1 MRTTLGLLALLGLVC
16 QPALGRDWQAVRTFA
31 YQLQGCDFAQ
41 LRQSD
46 FDLLVMDY
54 SRDGH
59 ADNRY
64 QSDEIASLRS
74 DRPCLVLAYL
84 SIGEAEEYRF
94 YWKPDF
100 RPGNPAWL
108 LPPNPNW
115 PDNYKVRYWDPE
127 WQAIIGDYV
136 DQILEAGFDGLYLDL
151 VDSYQHF
158 PDRPQARQEMIDFV
172 SHLAGHARAKGGDDF
187 GIFPQ
192 NGEELLEDPAYLDL
206 ITGIGKESTYFG
218 YPSDEVASDPEWTA
232 EVEQRLDRAVAAGK
246 LVLNVD
252 YTGRVDQARQATRR
266 AHARGYREFI
276 AVRELDQIQV
286 ALNPV
291 PETNLVG
298 PIALGLLLLVL
309 VGWLV
314 RWRLRR
320 R

>member
-31 YQLQGCDFAQ
+31 YQLQRCDFAQ

-74 DRPCLVLAYL
+74 DRPRLVLAYL

-115 PDNYKVRYWDPE
+115 PDNYKVRYW
-127 WQAIIGDYV
+127 
-136 DQILEAGFDGLYLDL
+136 
-151 VDSYQHF
+151 
-158 PDRPQARQEMIDFV
+158 
-172 SHLAGHARAKGGDDF
+172 
-187 GIFPQ
+187 
-192 NGEELLEDPAYLDL
+192 
-206 ITGIGKESTYFG
+206 
-218 YPSDEVASDPEWTA
+218 DPEWTA

>member
-1 MRTTLGLLALLGLVC
+1 MRRNLGLFALLLWLSLAA
-16 QPALGRDWQAVRTFA
+16 QARDWQAVESFA
-31 YQLQGCDFAQ
+31 YQLQGCDLQQ
-41 LRQSD
+41 LGRSD

-59 ADNRY
+59 AQNRY
-64 QSDEIASLRS
+64 RAQEVASLRQG
-74 DRPCLVLAYL
+74 RLVLAYL

-127 WQAIIGDYV
+127 WQAIMLAYV

-151 VDSYQHF
+151 VDSYQYF
-158 PDRPQARQEMIDFV
+158 PARPQARQEMIDFV
-172 SHLAGHARAKGGDDF
+172 SRLAHHARARGGEDF

-192 NGEELLEDPAYLDL
+192 NAEELLEDAAYLDL

-218 YPSDEVASDPEWTA
+218 YPTDEVASDPAWTA

-252 YTGRVDQARQATRR
+252 YTSRVDQARQATRR
-266 AHARGYREFI
+266 ARARGYREFI
-276 AVRELDQIQV
+276 AVRELDQIQL

-291 PETNLVG
+291 PETG
-298 PIALGLLLLVL
+298 PVWLLALGLFLLGLA
-309 VGWLV
+309 GWLV
-314 RWRLRR
+314 SKKLGRR
-320 R
+320 

>member
-1 MRTTLGLLALLGLVC
+1 MRRDLGLLVFMLLLS
-16 QPALGRDWQAVRTFA
+16 PAVAARDWAAVESFA
-31 YQLQGCDFAQ
+31 YQLQGCDLAQ
-41 LRQSD
+41 LQSSD

-54 SRDGH
+54 ARDGH
-59 ADNRY
+59 AENRY
-64 QSDEIASLRS
+64 RAAEVASLRQG
-74 DRPCLVLAYL
+74 RLVLAYL

-94 YWKPDF
+94 YWKPEF
-100 RPGNPAWL
+100 RPGRPDWL

-127 WQAIIGDYV
+127 WQAIMADYV

-151 VDSYQHF
+151 VDSYQYF

-172 SHLAGHARAKGGDDF
+172 GRLARHARAKAGADF

-192 NGEELLEDPAYLDL
+192 NAEELLEDPAYLDL

-218 YPSDEVASDPEWTA
+218 YPTDEVASDPEWTA

-252 YTGRVDQARQATRR
+252 YTSRVDQARQATRR

-276 AVRELDQIQV
+276 AVRELDQIQL

-291 PETNLVG
+291 SEPNLVG
-298 PIALGLLLLVL
+298 PVAIALLLLVL

-314 RWRLRR
+314 SRKLRR